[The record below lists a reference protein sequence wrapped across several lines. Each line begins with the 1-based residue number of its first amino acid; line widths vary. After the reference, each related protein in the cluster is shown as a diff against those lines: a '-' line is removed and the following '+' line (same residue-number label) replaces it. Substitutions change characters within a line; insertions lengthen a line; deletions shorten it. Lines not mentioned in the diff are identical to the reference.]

1 MNILDEELATLTE
14 LDDLR
19 REARQLRLAGREA
32 LRDIQNNLQKVVPN
46 WEASEDLI
54 EAALLVK
61 IQAHRHLGEEEHNAK
76 PQVGLIRRLLKIRLK
91 EDLFNDELSPKS
103 GKLTAAQ
110 VPILAAARIMQ
121 SLVTTS
127 KYAFTSAS
135 LLCYYR
141 IVREIQS
148 ADSPN
153 WIIGGA
159 KAGKG
164 SDPTAFITGECIRA
178 ILSFERTHRD
188 TSIFFRQTF
197 ELYTEL
203 KKLKKLDGKR
213 PLGVEKWKEIEIERV
228 GLAWFTSTEV
238 RLGEIALKLNDRDTQ
253 GPIDRAYL
261 EEYLKNL
268 PRDLKQSIGKARLE
282 FENALAKIIRYRD
295 EEERSA
301 ERLEKQ
307 NIDQGR
313 RRVDRSESAHR
324 LAQSVVEQAIQAA
337 DKALK
342 LCEEDG
348 EKTLKNLEEL
358 SELFKG
364 IADRIHKVAEPA
376 KRFVEGILNR
386 ELAAASSG
394 TKLDWDARELIF
406 AAAAYGAATR
416 WETSERLTQ
425 VCILLSEAISQ
436 KGAFPPGRPFLLMP
450 NGFVLH
456 PIAFEVTRCF
466 AQLLQRVNVPV
477 NARLVLRLLHLFRL
491 HKCEVEVKKTR
502 PVRQYGWCFEDPLVP
517 TKPSLWVTA
526 TAVMALNRIVR
537 MLDAK
542 INFEGFK
549 YFSVKKPEKG
559 LTGPD
564 LKQLVY
570 PDYGLTQAGK
580 AIGIDPENSIAITL
594 EKMRAHILK
603 INLPKSYKHPLYSAL
618 FYGPP
623 GTGKTTLLEALA
635 FSSNVPLVEISPSD
649 IVVAGQELVESR
661 ARAVF
666 EVLSMLS
673 RVVIALDEFEPIL
686 YKREEAKAATSIFTF
701 VTPAMLPKLK
711 KLHEAAKQQSL
722 VYCLV
727 TNHRDKL
734 DEAAIR
740 KGRFDHHIG
749 IYDMDPL
756 SRAGVFLK
764 RIYAD
769 GKIGRLKKDQYERFE
784 EVIRLLAAIS
794 IDEAV
799 KEWLKVPAK
808 KDDSYAASPYAYILE
823 NSQTFKNG
831 TNYQKALRA
840 HQLRFHK
847 GNFPKNSDK
856 TKMRLDE
863 LEEDFIRSSLE
874 EILSRFESW
883 QLNGKDST
891 VKPHELLL
899 W

>member
-1 MNILDEELATLTE
+1 MNILDEELASLTE
-14 LDDLR
+14 LDNLR
-19 REARQLRLAGREA
+19 REARQLRQAGKEA
-32 LRDIQNNLQKVVPN
+32 LRNIQKNIQKEVPK

-61 IQAHRHLGEEEHNAK
+61 IQAHRHLGGEEHDAK
-76 PQVGLIRRLLKIRLK
+76 PQNDDLIDRLLKIRLK
-91 EDLFNDELSPKS
+91 EDLFIDELNEKNGP
-103 GKLTAAQ
+103 LTAAQ
-110 VPILAAARIMQ
+110 VPVLAATRIMQ

-127 KYAFTSAS
+127 KYAFTRAS

-153 WIIGGA
+153 WTIGGA

-164 SDPTAFITGECIRA
+164 GDPTAFITSECIRA

-188 TSIFFRQTF
+188 TSLFFRQTF
-197 ELYTEL
+197 ELYEEL
-203 KKLKKLDGKR
+203 KKLQKLDDKQ
-213 PLGVEKWKEIEIERV
+213 PASVQKWKETEIERV

-238 RLGEIALKLNDRDTQ
+238 RLGEIALKLHERNTQ
-253 GPIDRAYL
+253 GPINRAYL

-268 PRDLKQSIGKARLE
+268 PNDLKKNIEKARVE
-282 FENALAKIIRYRD
+282 FVNALDELNAYREG
-295 EEERSA
+295 EEQSVADPALSNSE
-301 ERLEKQ
+301 
-307 NIDQGR
+307 QGKKER
-313 RRVDRSESAHR
+313 RRLDRSETAHR
-324 LAQSVVEQAIQAA
+324 LAKSVVEQAIEAA
-337 DKALK
+337 DKALE

-348 EKTLKNLEEL
+348 EKTLQNLEKL
-358 SELFKG
+358 SELFEE
-364 IADRIHKVAEPA
+364 IAGRIHKVAEPA
-376 KRFVEGILNR
+376 KRFVEAILNR

-394 TKLDWDARELIF
+394 TKMDWDARELVF
-406 AAAAYGAATR
+406 AAAAYGAVTG

-425 VCILLSEAISQ
+425 ACILLSEAISQ
-436 KGAFPPGRPFLLMP
+436 KGTFPPGRPFLLMS

-491 HKCEVEVKKTR
+491 HKCEVEVKKTGST
-502 PVRQYGWCFEDPLVP
+502 RQCGWCFEDPLVP

-537 MLDAK
+537 MLNAK

-549 YFSVKKPEKG
+549 YFSVKQPGKG
-559 LTGPD
+559 LTGPE
-564 LKQLVY
+564 LKQLIY
-570 PDYGLTQAGK
+570 PDYGLTQADRAAGVE
-580 AIGIDPENSIAITL
+580 PENSIAITL
-594 EKMRAHILK
+594 ERMRAHILK
-603 INLPKSYKHPLYSAL
+603 INLPKSYKHPLYSSL

-635 FSSNVPLVEISPSD
+635 LSSNVPLVEISPSD

-673 RVVIALDEFEPIL
+673 RVVITLDEFEPIL

-764 RIYAD
+764 RIYA
-769 GKIGRLKKDQYERFE
+769 KIDRLERAQYKRFE

-799 KEWLKVPAK
+799 KEWFKVPE
-808 KDDSYAASPYAYILE
+808 KDGESYAESPYAYILE
-823 NSQTFKNG
+823 NSQGFKKG
-831 TNYQKALRA
+831 PNYRKALRA
-840 HQLRFHK
+840 HNQRYQKSALAK
-847 GNFPKNSDK
+847 VSDPVK
-856 TKMRLDE
+856 RRLDE
-863 LEEDFIRSSLE
+863 LESAFKTKSLE
-874 EILSRFESW
+874 MILRQLES
-883 QLNGKDST
+883 LSLDGVDLPARGK
-891 VKPHELLL
+891 
-899 W
+899 